1 MAIDFDAIRNKLNQL
16 SGNNSRRNMMWRPE
30 EGTTSSVRLIAFPD
44 NDGQPFKERWFYY
57 NIGNKEPI
65 GVINKD
71 SIYVRPTRFHNDPNF
86 KSYSEQ
92 IYDNIDWNELNN
104 KGKKYKNSLLDLVG
118 RNNNYFNPYTEK

>member
-1 MAIDFDAIRNKLNQL
+1 MNDWLKKLISGYYNITPPETFSGKSLPHYSENIDKTKHL
-16 SGNNSRRNMMWRPE
+16 SN
-30 EGTTSSVRLIAFPD
+30 
-44 NDGQPFKERWFYY
+44 YY
-57 NIGNKEPI
+57 NIGNEEPI

-92 IYDNIDWNELNN
+92 IYNNIDWNELNN

-118 RNNNYFNPYTEK
+118 NNNNYFNPYTEK